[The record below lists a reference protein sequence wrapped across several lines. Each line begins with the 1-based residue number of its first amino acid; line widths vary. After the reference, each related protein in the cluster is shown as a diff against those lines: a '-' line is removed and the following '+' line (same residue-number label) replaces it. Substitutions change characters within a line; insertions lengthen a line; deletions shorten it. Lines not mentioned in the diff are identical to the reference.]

1 MTLEELFTLENLN
14 NAFYK
19 SSRLSYWKESTQRYN
34 ANLLINN
41 IKLQKDL
48 LNREYRISDTNNFSI
63 HERGRLRN
71 IEAPPQRDR
80 IVQKVLCEKVLI
92 PQISKY
98 LIYDNYASLKD
109 RGTAFARKRIDIILR
124 RYLNEYGENGYIL
137 KIDIKKYFENIDH
150 NILKMMIREKITA
163 SEEVLDLIDYI
174 IDTSSDSDKGLNLGA
189 EAPQILA
196 VYYLSPVDNLVK
208 TVKGTKGC
216 YGRYMDDI
224 FIISNSKEELKK
236 ILNEIQEQLSL
247 LKLEINYKK
256 TSIIKLTHGFT
267 LLQIRYSIINNKI
280 IKRPTHDKI
289 ARERRR
295 IKKYKRLCDLGLMS
309 EIDAYNSYKSWRN
322 ALKKDCN
329 RCYKSIQSLDRLFNS
344 LFRVSPKTKLNRNDL
359 INSIIRKEKDYET
372 YSTYGRRRLC
382 GIARTYSG

>member
-34 ANLLINN
+34 TNLLVNN
-41 IKLQKDL
+41 IKLQKEL
-48 LNREYRISDTNNFSI
+48 LSCEYRVSNTNNFII

-71 IEAPPQRDR
+71 IEAPPQKDR
-80 IVQKVLCEKVLI
+80 IVQKILCEKILI

-109 RGTAFARKRIDIILR
+109 RGTAFARKRIDVILR
-124 RYLNEYGENGYIL
+124 RHIKEYGDDGYIL

-150 NILKMMIREKITA
+150 SILKTMIHSKIMA

-196 VYYLSPVDNLVK
+196 VFYLSTIDNLIK
-208 TVKGTKGC
+208 TVKGIKG

-224 FIISNSKEELKK
+224 FIISNSKEELEEL
-236 ILNEIQEQLSL
+236 LNEIQERLLL

-256 TSIIKLTHGFT
+256 TNIIKLTHGFT
-267 LLQIRYSIINNKI
+267 LLQIKYSIRNNKI
-280 IKRPTHDKI
+280 IKRPTREKI
-289 ARERRR
+289 TRERRR
-295 IKKYKRLCDLGLMS
+295 VKKYKRLCDLGLMN

-329 RCYKSIQSLDRLFNS
+329 RCYKSIQSLDELFNS
-344 LFRVSPKTKLNRNDL
+344 LFTVNLKTKLNRNDL
-359 INSIIRKEKDYET
+359 INSTIRKEKDYET
-372 YSTYGRRRLC
+372 YSTYGCRRLC
-382 GIARTYSG
+382 SIARTYSG